1 MIHLLSSSAFI
12 ICNKILAKKLGLK
25 STILLSDLISKHE
38 YFLNNN
44 LLNAEG
50 YFFNTQENIEEDTT
64 LTPYQQR
71 NAIKTLLKEKLI
83 ETKKI
88 GIPAKLHYKINE
100 DQVIKFL
107 DNKKQRKS
115 TYINKNK
122 TIISNNNKSK
132 TTRKEKFEKIVFSLN
147 FGTQLCRDF
156 IQYWTEENKSGKKMR
171 FEMEKTFDIK
181 RRLQRWEKNEKKWAS
196 PKIKTKF
203 SKLDSQ
209 LSEWEKAKKLL

>member
-12 ICNKILAKKLGLK
+12 ICNKSLAKKLGLK

-44 LLNAEG
+44 LIDGEG
-50 YFFNTQENIEEDTT
+50 YFFNTQANIEEDTT

-71 NAIKTLLKEKLI
+71 NAIRTLKNEGLI

-100 DQVIKFL
+100 SQVIKFL
-107 DNKKQRKS
+107 DNKKKRKS

-122 TIISNNNKSK
+122 TIISNNNKSIL
-132 TTRKEKFEKIVFSLN
+132 TRKEKFEQIVFSLN
-147 FGTQLCRDF
+147 FGTQLCKDF
-156 IQYWTEENKSGKKMR
+156 ILYWTEENKSGKKMK
-171 FEMEKTFDIK
+171 FELEKTFDIK
-181 RRLQRWEKNEKKWAS
+181 RRLLRWEKNEAKWAK
-196 PKIKTKF
+196 PKKTSF

-209 LSEWEKAKKLL
+209 LSEYAKAKKLL